1 MSKKEKTE
9 KVNKN
14 KKRGPEIFGR
24 IMAGALAIMMLAGF
38 AATLIFSL
46 MG

>member
-1 MSKKEKTE
+1 MSKKEKTQ
-9 KVNKN
+9 KATKN
-14 KKRGPEIFGR
+14 KMKGPEIFGR

-46 MG
+46 MR

>member
-1 MSKKEKTE
+1 MSKKEKTQ
-9 KVNKN
+9 KTVKN
-14 KKRGPEIFGR
+14 KKRGSEVFGR

-46 MG
+46 LG

>member
-1 MSKKEKTE
+1 MSKKEKTQ
-9 KVNKN
+9 KVTKN
-14 KKRGPEIFGR
+14 KMKGSEIFGR

-38 AATLIFSL
+38 AATLVFSL

>member
-9 KVNKN
+9 KVTKN
-14 KKRGPEIFGR
+14 KMRGPELFGK

-38 AATLIFSL
+38 AATLVFSL

>member
-9 KVNKN
+9 KVVKN
-14 KKRGPEIFGR
+14 KKRGSEIFGR
-24 IMAGALAIMMLAGF
+24 IMAGTLVIMMLAGF